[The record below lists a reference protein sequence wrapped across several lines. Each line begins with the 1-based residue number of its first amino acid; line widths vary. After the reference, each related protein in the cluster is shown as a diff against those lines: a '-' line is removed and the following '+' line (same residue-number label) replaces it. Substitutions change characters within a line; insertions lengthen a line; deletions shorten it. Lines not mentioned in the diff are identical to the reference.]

1 MDKLHALDD
10 ASIRATIG
18 DRLDVSSQTITN
30 WKQRGVPVE
39 RCIQIEKATNG
50 LVRCEDLRP
59 DVEWSVLRTP
69 EPTATPDAT
78 QPV

>member
-10 ASIRATIG
+10 ASIRAVIG
-18 DRLDVSSQTITN
+18 DRLDVSAQTMTN